1 METLFTVDYALK
13 YEGWTLDL
21 CKAPYDWYL
30 VNGMSINVRRN
41 DFYLRL
47 FVYNPCGDLVYSNVI
62 PSRQDYKTKIKKNLL
77 RWKAASKNCSHLLQ
91 EQGCS
96 ILLED
101 GGYIIL

>member
-1 METLFTVDYALK
+1 METLFTVEYALK

-21 CKAPYDWYL
+21 CKAPYNWYL

-47 FVYNPCGDLVYSNVI
+47 FVYDPCDNLVYSNVI
-62 PSRQDYKTKIKKNLL
+62 PSIHDYKTKIKKNLI
-77 RWKAASKNCSHLLQ
+77 RWKGSKRCNRLLQ

-96 ILLED
+96 LLLED
-101 GGYIIL
+101 GGYILL